1 MPIFV
6 TCYLNSNGCQNIS
19 VLIKKFDGLHL
30 ILLLSML
37 VTFLGKQRFSEKATG
52 KVIDRKSIAYLI
64 FIRRSS
70 VAQQ

>member
-6 TCYLNSNGCQNIS
+6 ACYFNANGCQNIN

-37 VTFLGKQRFSEKATG
+37 VTFLGKQ
-52 KVIDRKSIAYLI
+52 I
-64 FIRRSS
+64 
-70 VAQQ
+70 